1 MALIG
6 ERDEAPKLAID
17 KRGALRSMLEMRTH
31 VGGSRRRW
39 LAVLRCRYSRLTC
52 FATREACTVVPAV
65 INRHKDN
72 TKRHTQNSD
81 VSSLIFIREMH
92 VISIFIINE

>member
-1 MALIG
+1 MASCTVQQVQYV
-6 ERDEAPKLAID
+6 A
-17 KRGALRSMLEMRTH
+17 
-31 VGGSRRRW
+31 
-39 LAVLRCRYSRLTC
+39 

-81 VSSLIFIREMH
+81 VSSLIFIREMS
-92 VISIFIINE
+92 VISIFIINERGVAPVKSSA